1 MNAPATFEEAL
12 QRAATRW
19 PDAIAVAAGDER
31 LTYAALWQ
39 RIEERARQL
48 RGEGP
53 IRRVVC
59 LRAVPT
65 IDWLV
70 TYFALHR
77 ADCVAA
83 PLERDTPDELST
95 AISRELNA
103 AALPADAADILY
115 TTGTTGRSKGV
126 IVSHRA
132 ILADSDNL
140 IAAMGYTHDMAFVV
154 NGPLNHIGSLSKIYP
169 VLMLGATVVLLDGMK
184 DHDAFFRALCFPA
197 ARVAT
202 FLVPA
207 AIRMLLQLSSERL
220 AACADRIDFIETGAA
235 AISQADMQALCRLLP
250 HSRLYNTYASTE
262 TGIIATYNWNDGRC
276 LAGCLGRP
284 MRHSR
289 LEISS
294 EGHIVCSG
302 DTLMSGY
309 AGDPERTASVLR
321 DGMLYTADL
330 GRIDDDGL
338 LHLSGRED
346 DIINV
351 GGYKISPLE
360 VENAALSSPLVA
372 DCLCIPAPHP
382 VTGQALRL
390 LVVPAAGT
398 TLNKRA
404 LALFLRDRLEL
415 YKVPQ
420 LYSEVSLIRRTFN
433 GKPDRK
439 SYLTEAS
446 N

>member
-12 QRAATRW
+12 QHAATLW
-19 PDAIAVAAGDER
+19 PDAVAVASGDER
-31 LTYAALWQ
+31 LSYAALWQ
-39 RIEERARQL
+39 RIAKRAETL
-48 RGEGP
+48 RREGP
-53 IRRVVC
+53 ARRVVC
-59 LRAVPT
+59 LRAEPT

-70 TYFALHR
+70 TYFAIHL

-83 PLERDTPDELST
+83 PLERDTPDELFS
-95 AISRELNA
+95 AISGELNA
-103 AALPADAADILY
+103 AALPPDAADILY

-132 ILADSDNL
+132 ILSDSENL
-140 IAAMGYTHDMAFVV
+140 IAAMGYSHDMAFVV
-154 NGPLNHIGSLSKIYP
+154 NGPLNHIGSLSKVYP

-184 DHDAFFRALCFPA
+184 DHDAFFRALAFPA
-197 ARVAT
+197 ARAAT

-207 AIRMLLQLSSERL
+207 AIRMLLQLSGNRL

-235 AISQADMQALCRLLP
+235 AISHADMQALCRLLP

-284 MRHSR
+284 MRHAR

-294 EGHIVCSG
+294 EGRIVCSG
-302 DTLMSGY
+302 PTLMSGY

-321 DGMLYTADL
+321 DGKLYTSDL
-330 GRIDDDGL
+330 GRIDDEGM
-338 LHLSGRED
+338 LHLFGRED

-351 GGYKISPLE
+351 GGYKVSPLE
-360 VENAALSSPLVA
+360 VEDAALASPLVA
-372 DCLCIPAPHP
+372 DCLCIPSPHP

-398 TLNKRA
+398 AFNKRA
-404 LALFLRDRLEL
+404 LALFLRERLER

-420 LYSEVSLIRRTFN
+420 LYSEVPLIRRTFN

-439 SYLTEAS
+439 YYHEY
-446 N
+446 